1 MSEKEGATRRQ
12 MMAVAGALGAAAVVG
27 AGCSTSER
35 EADIRSG
42 DGSDSEVSGFELE
55 EVTIAELGSQMASGE
70 RTSAEIT
77 RLYLERIESLD
88 RQGPS
93 LCSVI
98 ETNPDALAIA
108 GQLDAERAA
117 GNVRGPLHGVPILL
131 KDNIA
136 TADRNTTTAGSLA
149 LEGSIPQ
156 RDAFVAAR
164 LRRAGA
170 VLLGKANLSEWA
182 NFRSNRSSSGWSAR
196 GGQCRN
202 PYVLNRNPCG
212 SSSGSGAA
220 TSANLC
226 AAAVGTETD
235 GSIICPSS
243 ANGLVGIK
251 PTVGMVSRSGIVPI
265 SAVQDTAGPMARTVA
280 DAAALLSGMTG
291 ADPRDDATASSPTPT
306 DLTRHLSE
314 LRSADL
320 SELRSAGVS
329 EQGAADL
336 SRLRIGVGRQFFDRD
351 SRVDAL
357 MEEAIQVLASLGA
370 EIVDPAPIPHRGE
383 VGRHEYEAMLY
394 EFKAGLNEYLAGL
407 GDDAPVASLA
417 DVIAFNEAHAER
429 EMPFFGQEIL
439 IEAEGKG
446 PLAETA
452 YQTARGTANR
462 LSREEGLDAA
472 LEEHRLDAILGP
484 SGGPAWVTDLVHGD
498 HFSVGS
504 SGAAAVAGYPNVTVP
519 AGHVHGLP
527 VGVSFFGA
535 AWSEPTLI
543 RIAWAFEQATK
554 HRQPPRF
561 RARVDEV

>member
-1 MSEKEGATRRQ
+1 
-12 MMAVAGALGAAAVVG
+12 MMAAAGALGAAAVVG
-27 AGCSTSER
+27 GACSPAERDAVASPEDETESE
-35 EADIRSG
+35 
-42 DGSDSEVSGFELE
+42 GSAFELE
-55 EVTIAELGSQMASGE
+55 EATIAELRGRMASGE

-77 RLYLERIESLD
+77 RLYLDRIEALD
-88 RQGPS
+88 RQGPT
-93 LCSVI
+93 LRSVI
-98 ETNPDALAIA
+98 ETNPDALEIA
-108 GQLDAERAA
+108 EQLDAERAA

-149 LEGSIPQ
+149 LEGSIPEQ
-156 RDAFVAAR
+156 DAFIAAQ

-251 PTVGMVSRSGIVPI
+251 PTVGLVSRSGIVPI

-306 DLTRHLSE
+306 DLTRRLSE
-314 LRSADL
+314 LRSADIG
-320 SELRSAGVS
+320 EAGAS
-329 EQGAADL
+329 DL

-351 SRVDAL
+351 SRVDQV
-357 MEEAIQVLASLGA
+357 MEEAIQALAGLGA
-370 EIVDPAPIPHRGE
+370 EIVDAVSIPHRGE
-383 VGRHEYEAMLY
+383 VGRHEYEAMLH

-417 DVIAFNEAHAER
+417 DVIAFNEAHGER

-446 PLAETA
+446 PLTETA
-452 YQTARGTANR
+452 YRTARGTANR

-472 LEEHRLDAILGP
+472 LDEHRLDAILGP

-519 AGHVHGLP
+519 AGQVHGLP

-543 RIAWAFEQATK
+543 RIAWAFEQATS

-561 RARVDEV
+561 RASVDAA

>member
-1 MSEKEGATRRQ
+1 MIVA
-12 MMAVAGALGAAAVVG
+12 AGALGVAAV
-27 AGCSTSER
+27 AGSACSSSEPG
-35 EADIRSG
+35 SG
-42 DGSDSEVSGFELE
+42 GGTNDGPAAPETAFELE
-55 EVTIAELGSQMASGE
+55 EATIADLGRQMASGE

-108 GQLDAERAA
+108 GRLDAERAA

-149 LEGSIPQ
+149 LEGSIPP

-202 PYVLNRNPCG
+202 PYVLDRNPCG

-280 DAAALLSGMTG
+280 CAAALLSGMTG

-306 DLTRHLSE
+306 DLTRHLGE
-314 LRSADL
+314 H
-320 SELRSAGVS
+320 
-329 EQGAADL
+329 GAADL
-336 SRLRIGVGRQFFDRD
+336 SRLRIGAGRQFFGRD
-351 SRVDAL
+351 GRVDAL
-357 MEEAIQVLASLGA
+357 MEEAIQVLASLGC
-370 EIVDPAPIPHRGE
+370 EIVDPVEIPHREE
-383 VGRHEYEAMLY
+383 VGRHEYEAMLH
-394 EFKAGLNEYLAGL
+394 EFKAGLNAYLAEL
-407 GDDAPVASLA
+407 GDNAPVASLA
-417 DVIAFNEAHAER
+417 DVIAYNEAHAER

-439 IEAEGKG
+439 IEAEARG
-446 PLAETA
+446 PLSEAA
-452 YQTARGTANR
+452 YQTARATANR

-504 SGAAAVAGYPNVTVP
+504 SGAAAVAGYPNVSVP

-561 RARVDEV
+561 RARVDEA

>member
-12 MMAVAGALGAAAVVG
+12 VMAVAGALGAAAV
-27 AGCSTSER
+27 AGSACTPSER
-35 EADIRSG
+35 DPGARPD
-42 DGSDSEVSGFELE
+42 DGPASPDAAFELE
-55 EVTIAELGSQMASGE
+55 EVTITELGRQMAAGE
-70 RTSAEIT
+70 RTSREIT
-77 RLYLERIESLD
+77 RLYLDRIEAVD
-88 RQGPS
+88 RQGPN
-93 LCSVI
+93 LRSVI
-98 ETNPDALAIA
+98 ETNPDALQIA
-108 GQLDAERAA
+108 EQLDRERAA
-117 GNVRGPLHGVPILL
+117 GNVRGPLHGIPILL

-136 TADRNTTTAGSLA
+136 TADRTTTTAGSLA

-156 RDAFVAAR
+156 QDAFVAAQ

-182 NFRSNRSSSGWSAR
+182 NFRSGRSSSGWSAR

-226 AAAVGTETD
+226 AAAIGTETD

-251 PTVGMVSRSGIVPI
+251 PTVGLVGRSGIVPI

-280 DAAALLSGMTG
+280 EAAALLTGMTG
-291 ADPRDDATASSPTPT
+291 RDPRDETTAASPTPT

-320 SELRSAGVS
+320 GGRDLDRAGAS
-329 EQGAADL
+329 DL
-336 SRLRIGVGRQFFDRD
+336 SRLRIGVGRQFMGGD
-351 SRVDAL
+351 SRVDGV
-357 MEEAIQVLASLGA
+357 MEEAIEVLASLGA
-370 EIVDPAPIPHRGE
+370 EMVDPVEIAHRGE

-394 EFKAGLNEYLAGL
+394 EFKAGLNAYLAEP
-407 GDDAPVASLA
+407 GDGAPVASLA
-417 DVIAFNEAHAER
+417 EVIAFNEANAER

-446 PLAETA
+446 PLTEAA

-462 LSREEGLDAA
+462 LSREEGLDAT
-472 LEEHRLDAILGP
+472 LNQHELDAILGP

-504 SGAAAVAGYPNVTVP
+504 SGAAAIAGYPNVTVP
-519 AGHVHGLP
+519 AGTIHGLP

-543 RIAWAFEQATK
+543 RIAWAFEQAAP

-561 RARVDEV
+561 RARVDAA

>member
-1 MSEKEGATRRQ
+1 
-12 MMAVAGALGAAAVVG
+12 MAAAGALGAAAVAG
-27 AGCSTSER
+27 AACAPSDR
-35 EADIRSG
+35 DADRRA
-42 DGSDSEVSGFELE
+42 DDAPAAPVDGFELE
-55 EVTIAELGSQMASGE
+55 EATIAELGRQMVEGE
-70 RTSAEIT
+70 RTSREIT
-77 RLYLERIESLD
+77 ELYLGRIEALD
-88 RQGPS
+88 GQGPA
-93 LCSVI
+93 LRSVI
-98 ETNPDALAIA
+98 ETNPDALEIA
-108 GQLDAERAA
+108 EEFDRERFA

-136 TADRNTTTAGSLA
+136 TADRTTTTAGSLA
-149 LEGSIPQ
+149 LEGSIPP

-164 LRRAGA
+164 LRQAGA

-202 PYVLNRNPCG
+202 PYVLSRNPCG
-212 SSSGSGAA
+212 SSSGSGVAA
-220 TSANLC
+220 SANLC

-243 ANGLVGIK
+243 ANGLVGMK
-251 PTVGMVSRSGIVPI
+251 PTVGLVSRSGIVPI

-291 ADPRDDATASSPTPT
+291 RDPLDEATAGSPVPT
-306 DLTRHLSE
+306 DLGRHLAE
-314 LRSADL
+314 P
-320 SELRSAGVS
+320 
-329 EQGAADL
+329 GAADL
-336 SRLRIGVGRQFFDRD
+336 SDVRIGVGRQFFDRD
-351 SRVDAL
+351 GRVDAV
-357 MEEAIQVLASLGA
+357 MEEAIETLRSLGA
-370 EIVDPAPIPHRGE
+370 EIVDPVEIAHRQE

-394 EFKAGLNEYLAGL
+394 EFKAGLNAYLDEL
-407 GDDAPVASLA
+407 GDGAPVASLA
-417 DVIAFNEAHAER
+417 DVIAFNEANAER

-439 IEAEGKG
+439 VEAEGKG
-446 PLAETA
+446 PLTEAA
-452 YQTARGTANR
+452 YRTARDTASR

-472 LEEHRLDAILGP
+472 LARHRLDAILGP

-498 HFSVGS
+498 TFSVGS

-543 RIAWAFEQATK
+543 RIAWAFEQAAP
-554 HRQPPRF
+554 HRRPPRF
-561 RARVDEV
+561 RVQAEPA

>member
-12 MMAVAGALGAAAVVG
+12 VMAVAGALGAAAAVG
-27 AGCSTSER
+27 AACSPAERDSDALSDDESGAGVTS
-35 EADIRSG
+35 
-42 DGSDSEVSGFELE
+42 FELE
-55 EVTIAELGSQMASGE
+55 EATIAELGRQMAAGE
-70 RTSAEIT
+70 RTSAGIT
-77 RLYLERIESLD
+77 RLYLDRIEALD
-88 RQGPS
+88 RQGPT
-93 LCSVI
+93 LRSVI
-98 ETNPDALAIA
+98 ETNPDALQIA
-108 GQLDAERAA
+108 EQLDRERAA
-117 GNVRGPLHGVPILL
+117 GNVRGPLHGIPILL

-136 TADRNTTTAGSLA
+136 TADRTTTTAGSLA
-149 LEGSIPQ
+149 LEGSIPP
-156 RDAFVAAR
+156 RDAFVAAQ
-164 LRRAGA
+164 LRHAGA

-182 NFRSNRSSSGWSAR
+182 NFRSGRSSSGWSAR

-202 PYVLNRNPCG
+202 PYVLGRNPCG

-220 TSANLC
+220 TSGNLC

-251 PTVGMVSRSGIVPI
+251 PTVGLVGRTGIVPI

-291 ADPRDDATASSPTPT
+291 RDPRDDATATSPTPT
-306 DLTRHLSE
+306 DLTRHLGGRYPGE
-314 LRSADL
+314 GGVADL
-320 SELRSAGVS
+320 NG
-329 EQGAADL
+329 
-336 SRLRIGVGRQFFDRD
+336 LRIGVGRQFFDRD
-351 SRVDAL
+351 SRVDEL
-357 MEEAIQVLASLGA
+357 MEDAIQVLSSLGA
-370 EIVDPAPIPHRGE
+370 EIVDPIEIAHRGE

-394 EFKAGLNEYLAGL
+394 EFKAGLNAYLADVYLTEG
-407 GDDAPVASLA
+407 GDGAPVASLA
-417 DVIAFNEAHAER
+417 DVIAFKEANAER

-446 PLAETA
+446 PLTEAA
-452 YQTARGTANR
+452 YETARGTANR
-462 LSREEGLDAA
+462 LSREEGLDATLA
-472 LEEHRLDAILGP
+472 EHRLDAILGP

-543 RIAWAFEQATK
+543 RIAWAFEQAAP
-554 HRQPPRF
+554 HRRPPRF
-561 RARVDEV
+561 RATVDES